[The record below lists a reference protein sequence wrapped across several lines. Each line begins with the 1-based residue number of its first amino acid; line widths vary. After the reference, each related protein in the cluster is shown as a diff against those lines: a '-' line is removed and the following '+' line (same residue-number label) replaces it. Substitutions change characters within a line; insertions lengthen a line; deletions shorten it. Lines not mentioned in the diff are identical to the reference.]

1 MIRSYCLLTIFVLS
15 FADPTENA
23 VQLPNH
29 ENLVDDWYWV
39 TFRFILVGKYALAFF
54 VPVLL
59 SIYDEDWFYILF
71 VETFVLIVLIV
82 MTYVY

>member
-29 ENLVDDWYWV
+29 ENPVDD
-39 TFRFILVGKYALAFF
+39 
-54 VPVLL
+54 
-59 SIYDEDWFYILF
+59 
-71 VETFVLIVLIV
+71 
-82 MTYVY
+82 